1 MSPEESWKYLSP
13 TKIVFGQNSFNRLK
27 RYLLDLNIKQNILLV
42 TGQNFIKKYG
52 FLGQLRRM
60 LYDKSIY
67 HFDQVSPN
75 PTQEDILKGI
85 QFVGNTEIE
94 LVIAL
99 GGGSVLDAGKT
110 LAILLKNPG
119 SLDEYL
125 KGERKI
131 TNRGIPV
138 IAIPTTAG
146 TASEVTSWATIWDM
160 EQKRKYSLSHQ
171 WMFPEYAIVD
181 PALTVPMPP
190 SLTAMTG
197 LDALTH
203 AIESCWSIS
212 AQPISDV
219 FALRAIRLVRNNI
232 QKACDE
238 PKNMIARTNMALA
251 SLFAGLAFNN
261 TRTAAC
267 HSLSYPMT
275 FHFDI
280 PHGLAVSITLKEVIK
295 YNHRIVPEKVEQI
308 VEEFGESSVEG
319 FIKAI
324 GELMVSIGRP
334 TKLRDLKLREEDLN
348 VLIKDSINPERMKN
362 NPANLTEVDIR
373 TILKNVL

>member
-94 LVIAL
+94 LVISL

-160 EQKRKYSLSHQ
+160 EQKRKL
-171 WMFPEYAIVD
+171 
-181 PALTVPMPP
+181 
-190 SLTAMTG
+190 
-197 LDALTH
+197 
-203 AIESCWSIS
+203 
-212 AQPISDV
+212 
-219 FALRAIRLVRNNI
+219 
-232 QKACDE
+232 
-238 PKNMIARTNMALA
+238 
-251 SLFAGLAFNN
+251 
-261 TRTAAC
+261 
-267 HSLSYPMT
+267 
-275 FHFDI
+275 
-280 PHGLAVSITLKEVIK
+280 
-295 YNHRIVPEKVEQI
+295 
-308 VEEFGESSVEG
+308 
-319 FIKAI
+319 
-324 GELMVSIGRP
+324 
-334 TKLRDLKLREEDLN
+334 
-348 VLIKDSINPERMKN
+348 
-362 NPANLTEVDIR
+362 
-373 TILKNVL
+373 

>member
-1 MSPEESWKYLSP
+1 MTIDESWKYLSP
-13 TKIVFGQNSFNRLK
+13 TKIVFGQNSFDRLK
-27 RYLLDLNIKQNILLV
+27 AYLLDLNIKREILLV
-42 TGQNFIKKYG
+42 TGQNFIKKHG
-52 FLGQLRRM
+52 FLVQLHRM
-60 LYDKSIY
+60 LYDKSIH
-67 HFDQVSPN
+67 HFDKVSPN
-75 PTQEDILKGI
+75 PNQEDICQGI

-99 GGGSVLDAGKT
+99 GGGSVLDAGKAI
-110 LAILLKNPG
+110 AILLKNPG
-119 SLDEYL
+119 SLNEYL
-125 KGERKI
+125 QGERKI
-131 TNRGIPV
+131 TQRGIPV

-146 TASEVTSWATIWDM
+146 TASEVTCWATIWDM
-160 EQKRKYSLSHQ
+160 ERKNKYSLSHQ

-181 PALTVPMPP
+181 PALTVPMPRT
-190 SLTAMTG
+190 LTAMTG
-197 LDALTH
+197 MDALTH
-203 AIESCWSIS
+203 AIESCWSLNS
-212 AQPISDV
+212 QPISDV
-219 FALRAIRLVRNNI
+219 FALRAIRLIRNNI
-232 QKACDE
+232 QKACDKPE
-238 PKNMIARTNMALA
+238 DMTARTNMALA

-275 FHFDI
+275 FHFGI

-295 YNHRIVPEKVEQI
+295 YNNRIVPEKVKQI

-324 GELMVSIGRP
+324 GELMVSIGLP

>member
-1 MSPEESWKYLSP
+1 M
-13 TKIVFGQNSFNRLK
+13 
-27 RYLLDLNIKQNILLV
+27 
-42 TGQNFIKKYG
+42 
-52 FLGQLRRM
+52 
-60 LYDKSIY
+60 
-67 HFDQVSPN
+67 
-75 PTQEDILKGI
+75 
-85 QFVGNTEIE
+85 
-94 LVIAL
+94 
-99 GGGSVLDAGKT
+99 
-110 LAILLKNPG
+110 AILLKNPG
-119 SLDEYL
+119 TLDEYL
-125 KGERKI
+125 KGKRKI
-131 TNRGIPV
+131 MHRGIPL

-160 EQKRKYSLSHQ
+160 EKKNKYSLAHK

-181 PALTVPMPP
+181 PALTVSMSP

-197 LDALTH
+197 MDALTH
-203 AIESCWSIS
+203 AIESCWSINS
-212 AQPISDV
+212 QPISDV
-219 FALRAIRLVRNNI
+219 FALRAIRLIRNNI

-238 PKNMIARTNMALA
+238 PGDMTARTNMALA

-261 TRTAAC
+261 TKTAAC

-275 FHFDI
+275 FHFGI

-295 YNHRIVPEKVEQI
+295 YNDRIVPEKVKQI

-324 GELMVSIGRP
+324 GELMVSIGLP